1 MNLVEVKRISYYPP
15 SKGYAVLL
23 EEKEGARSLP
33 IIVGSAEA
41 QAIALYLEGVN
52 MPSPMTH
59 DVLINVLESMEGT
72 INRVLIARITKGTFF
87 AEIEV
92 FSPHNGK
99 IIIDSR
105 PSDAIAIAL
114 RTLTPIYI
122 SDEVMDSAGI
132 DNFNNE
138 NEVAEAVSSEDLSY
152 EISEE
157 VVLGNLNEALE
168 KAVSK
173 EEYEVAARLR
183 DRIRQLEKKSTL
195 YLNYLKSSSVANKL
209 LTTPKKR
216 G

>member
-15 SKGYAVLL
+15 SKGYAVLM
-23 EEKEGARSLP
+23 EEKEGNRSLP

-52 MPSPMTH
+52 MPRPMTH
-59 DVLINVLESMEGT
+59 DLLVNVLENMDGEIS
-72 INRVLIARITKGTFF
+72 RVFIARISHGTFY

-92 FSPHNGK
+92 SSPHSGEM
-99 IIIDSR
+99 IIDSR

-114 RTLTPIYI
+114 RSQTPIYI

-132 DNFNNE
+132 DNFTKE
-138 NEVAEAVSSEDLSY
+138 SEVAEAVTSEDLSF

-157 VVLGNLNEALE
+157 MVLENLNEALE
-168 KAVSK
+168 KAVSE

-183 DRIRQLEKKSTL
+183 DRIKQLEKKST
-195 YLNYLKSSSVANKL
+195 SQ
-209 LTTPKKR
+209 
-216 G
+216 

>member
-23 EEKEGARSLP
+23 QEKTGDRSLP

-52 MPSPMTH
+52 MPRPMTH
-59 DVLINVLESMEGT
+59 DLMANVLENMDSE
-72 INRVLIARITKGTFF
+72 ISRVLIARISNGTFY
-87 AEIEV
+87 AEIKV
-92 FSPHNGK
+92 SSPHFGEM
-99 IIIDSR
+99 IIDSR

-122 SDEVMDSAGI
+122 SDDVMDSAGI
-132 DNFNNE
+132 DNFTGE
-138 NEVAEAVSSEDLSY
+138 SEVAEAVTSEDLTY

-157 VVLGNLNEALE
+157 TVLENLSEALE

-183 DRIRQLEKKSTL
+183 DRIKRLEKKST
-195 YLNYLKSSSVANKL
+195 
-209 LTTPKKR
+209 TQ
-216 G
+216 

>member
-15 SKGYAVLL
+15 SKGYTVLL
-23 EEKEGARSLP
+23 KEKEGDRSLP

-52 MPSPMTH
+52 MPRPMTH
-59 DVLINVLESMEGT
+59 DLLVNVLENMDGE
-72 INRVLIARITKGTFF
+72 IKRILIARINNGTFF

-92 FSPHNGK
+92 SNPHTGE

-122 SDEVMDSAGI
+122 SDEIMNSAGI
-132 DNFNNE
+132 DNFTQDS
-138 NEVAEAVSSEDLSY
+138 EVTESITSEDLSI
-152 EISEE
+152 EISDEM
-157 VVLGNLNEALE
+157 VLDNLNEALE
-168 KAVSK
+168 KAVLE

-183 DRIRQLEKKSTL
+183 DRIKQLEKKST
-195 YLNYLKSSSVANKL
+195 SQ
-209 LTTPKKR
+209 
-216 G
+216 